1 MLKRNMP
8 ASALDIFHELGDNI
22 LAEVAPKEARVQLH
36 VPLQHYV
43 EKHPSLLFFTTFTSA
58 FITGAELS

>member
-1 MLKRNMP
+1 MP

-43 EKHPSLLFFTTFTSA
+43 EKHPSLPFSTISYFCFYHWS
-58 FITGAELS
+58 